1 MGSEGAVRV
10 DEIMCV
16 NCNCDEEEGWTGP
29 ATPEENG
36 EHHHHHR
43 RSDDLLSET
52 PKESLFDSFAPAS
65 DKFLLAPR
73 HTKYKQESRNHVVR
87 RLDFD
92 FDFDSTTND
101 LSSTA
106 AAAEAEEEEE
116 EERRRLFE
124 IVYATI
130 MEAIIAEQEEEEE
143 STTPKSAPRLTGVA
157 ETCPPPPMK
166 SARKQR
172 CIDKEIC
179 RKLHF

>member
-1 MGSEGAVRV
+1 MGSEGAVCA

-16 NCNCDEEEGWTGP
+16 NCDCNEEEGWIGP

-36 EHHHHHR
+36 EHNHHHHH
-43 RSDDLLSET
+43 DDLLSET

-92 FDFDSTTND
+92 FDSTTNHV
-101 LSSTA
+101 SSTTA
-106 AAAEAEEEEE
+106 AEEEEE

-130 MEAIIAEQEEEEE
+130 MEAIFAEQEDDEEEGG

-157 ETCPPPPMK
+157 ETCPPPPIK

-179 RKLHF
+179 RKLYF